1 MSKVDVGSHKV
12 SDVVVSNH
20 VHRDTNGDTW
30 FVTKNILVVNE
41 EGEEVLSVT
50 VFAEHLDQLK
60 FKTVESYEG
69 RKDDIVTTRFGET
82 LIDDLTKDDIAER
95 ARENS

>member
-1 MSKVDVGSHKV
+1 MSKVDVGSHRV

-20 VHRDTNGDTW
+20 VHRDTNGDGW
-30 FVTKNILVVNE
+30 FVTKDILVVNE
-41 EGEEVLSVT
+41 EGEEVLNVT
-50 VFAEHLDQLK
+50 LFAEHLDQLK

-82 LIDDLTKDDIAER
+82 LIDDLTKDDIAAR